1 MLASRQDLSFIFN
14 EADTMKKVSSL
25 ALLLNRELRMYDVL
39 KHTKSDDHI
48 NKGDDWWLIEDA
60 EKANIAFV
68 RSGTYNQKRYYS
80 EITKKERGRLVKSAQ
95 VLCLT

>member
-14 EADTMKKVSSL
+14 EADTVTMKKVSSL

-48 NKGDDWWLIEDA
+48 NKGDD
-60 EKANIAFV
+60 
-68 RSGTYNQKRYYS
+68 
-80 EITKKERGRLVKSAQ
+80 
-95 VLCLT
+95 